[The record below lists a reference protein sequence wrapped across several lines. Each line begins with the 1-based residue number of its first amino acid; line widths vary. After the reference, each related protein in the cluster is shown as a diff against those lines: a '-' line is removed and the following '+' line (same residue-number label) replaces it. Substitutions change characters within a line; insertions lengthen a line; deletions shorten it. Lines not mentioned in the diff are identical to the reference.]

1 MYGRGIRGGIRK
13 MVQQDN
19 KCKKCGGVNCQCKN
33 KTNQELK
40 KEKAE
45 QATYENNG
53 GVVIDSTDDCE
64 SCQ

>member
-1 MYGRGIRGGIRK
+1 M
-13 MVQQDN
+13 D

-33 KTNQELK
+33 KTKRQLEQ
-40 KEKAE
+40 EKAE

-53 GVVIDSTDDCE
+53 GLVIDDTDECE